1 MRIADLGPRL
11 EQARHPVAP
20 AWPSRARAAR
30 LGGVAVASLLLATGL
45 VAVLEGG
52 LIGIDDASPVYLLAV
67 VAVGTLGGTWPAIA
81 TAIVAFLI
89 YDLLFTEPRFS
100 LVVADP
106 REWLDLLLFLF
117 VALAIGRLVAI
128 QHARAAEATRRA
140 AEANSLFALSRSLAT
155 ATSTEDAAG
164 EIAERLKRDASM
176 ERIVILVGPPGM
188 ERVLV
193 DTSPSPPPPVPSIV
207 TTLARAPGSEPARWV
222 RTHAA
227 GARPVPGQ
235 EQFRVR
241 IEVDGVQS
249 GTLVALRDRTLGL
262 PDRGA
267 TRILA
272 LGADQLAISL
282 RRDQLRR
289 TAVDLEVARQG
300 DSLKTA
306 LIDSV
311 SHDLRTPLAS
321 IRATAGGLAD
331 PAVPWTDDARREAA
345 ARIDAEAAR
354 LDSLVRGL
362 LDLGRLA
369 SGAIHP
375 DLEPHDPWSIIRPAV
390 DRLRPAL
397 GERPV
402 HVDVADDLPP
412 ILTDAALLDI
422 VMTNLVDN
430 AARHAPAPA
439 AVSIVA
445 RTTGGGRLEI
455 AVEDGGPG
463 VPPAAL
469 DRLFDRFERAD
480 RMPVGPRHGLGIGL
494 SVVKGLV
501 EAMGGTVRAGTSVLG
516 GLAVT
521 ISLRVALSPEDGP

>member
-1 MRIADLGPRL
+1 MRPW
-11 EQARHPVAP
+11 PTVAP
-20 AWPSRARAAR
+20 SRPTARSAAR
-30 LGGVAVASLLLATGL
+30 LSAVALASLVVATGL
-45 VAVLEGG
+45 VALLEGTV
-52 LIGIDDASPVYLLAV
+52 IGIDDASPVYLLAV
-67 VAVGTLGGTWPAIA
+67 VAVGSIGGTWPAIG
-81 TAIVAFLI
+81 TAVVAFLI
-89 YDLLFTEPRFS
+89 YDFLFTEPRLS

-128 QHARAAEATRRA
+128 QHARAQEATRRA
-140 AEANSLFALSRSLAT
+140 DEANSLFALSRSLAT

-164 EIAERLKRDASM
+164 EIAERLRRDTSM
-176 ERIVILVGPPGM
+176 ERVVILEGPPGA
-188 ERVLV
+188 ERVLA
-193 DTSPSPPPPVPSIV
+193 DTSASPPPGVPSIV
-207 TTLARAPGSEPARWV
+207 TTLARTPGDEPAHWV
-222 RTHAA
+222 RTHTA
-227 GARPVPGQ
+227 GARSVPGE

-241 IEVDGVQS
+241 IEVDGAQS
-249 GTLVALRDRTLGL
+249 GTVVAIRERA
-262 PDRGA
+262 RGQPGREA
-267 TRILA
+267 TRVLA

-289 TAVDLEVARQG
+289 TAVELEVARQG

-345 ARIDAEAAR
+345 ARIDAEATR

-375 DLEPHDPWSIIRPAV
+375 DLEPHEPWSIIRPAV

-397 GERPV
+397 GKRPV
-402 HVDVADDLPP
+402 HLDVDDDLPP

-439 AVSIVA
+439 VVSIVA
-445 RTTGGGRLEI
+445 RPVQGDRLEI
-455 AVEDGGPG
+455 TVEDGGPG
-463 VPPAAL
+463 VPAAAL
-469 DRLFDRFERAD
+469 ERLFDRFERAD
-480 RMPVGPRHGLGIGL
+480 RASVGPRHGLGIGL

-501 EAMGGTVRAGTSVLG
+501 EAMGGSVGASTSVLG

-521 ISLRVALSPEDGP
+521 ITLRLAPPEDTS

>member
-1 MRIADLGPRL
+1 M
-11 EQARHPVAP
+11 
-20 AWPSRARAAR
+20 
-30 LGGVAVASLLLATGL
+30 ASLLLATGL
-45 VAVLEGG
+45 VAILEGPAV
-52 LIGIDDASPVYLLAV
+52 GIDDASPVYLLAV
-67 VAVGTLGGTWPAIA
+67 VAVGAIGGTGPAIT
-81 TAIVAFLI
+81 TAVVAFLV
-89 YDLLFTEPRFS
+89 YDVLFTEPRLS

-128 QHARAAEATRRA
+128 QHARAQEATRRA
-140 AEANSLFALSRSLAT
+140 NEANSLFALSRSLAT
-155 ATSTEDAAG
+155 ATSTDEAAG
-164 EIAERLKRDASM
+164 EIAERLRRDTAM
-176 ERIVILVGPPGM
+176 ERIVILVGSPGT
-188 ERVLV
+188 ERVLA
-193 DTSPSPPPPVPSIV
+193 DTGTSPTPGVPSIL
-207 TTLARAPGSEPARWV
+207 TTLARTPGDEPARWV
-222 RTHAA
+222 RTHTT
-227 GARPVPGQ
+227 GARPIPG
-235 EQFRVR
+235 EDQFRIR
-241 IEVDGVQS
+241 IEVDGVQA
-249 GTLVALRDRTLGL
+249 GTVVAVRDRARGQ
-262 PDRGA
+262 PDRA
-267 TRILA
+267 QTRILA

-289 TAVDLEVARQG
+289 TAVELEVARQG
-300 DSLKTA
+300 DTLKTA

-345 ARIDAEAAR
+345 ARIDAEATR

-369 SGAIHP
+369 SGSIHP
-375 DLEPHDPWSIIRPAV
+375 DLEPHEPWSIIRPAV

-397 GERPV
+397 GARPI
-402 HVDVADDLPP
+402 HVDVDDDLPP
-412 ILTDAALLDI
+412 LLTDAALLDI

-439 AVSIVA
+439 PVSITA
-445 RTTGGGRLEI
+445 RQVLGERLEI
-455 AVEDGGPG
+455 TVEDGGAG

-480 RMPVGPRHGLGIGL
+480 RVPVGPRHGLGIGL

-501 EAMGGTVRAGTSVLG
+501 EAMGGTVGAGTSGLG

-521 ISLRVALSPEDGP
+521 IALRIAPPPEDGP